1 MLLTEFNEKKFAKTM
16 WEEGHESG
24 YNEGHKSGYSEG
36 RELGYSEG
44 RESGY
49 SEGRESGCCEI
60 LKVMDEINK
69 GNDTLDKLVS
79 LGYDEE
85 LVKQV
90 LEKK

>member
-1 MLLTEFNEKKFAKTM
+1 M

-24 YNEGHKSGYSEG
+24 CN
-36 RELGYSEG
+36 
-44 RESGY
+44 
-49 SEGRESGCCEI
+49 EI
-60 LKVMDEINK
+60 LKVMDEINN
-69 GNDTLDKLVS
+69 GNNTLDKLIA